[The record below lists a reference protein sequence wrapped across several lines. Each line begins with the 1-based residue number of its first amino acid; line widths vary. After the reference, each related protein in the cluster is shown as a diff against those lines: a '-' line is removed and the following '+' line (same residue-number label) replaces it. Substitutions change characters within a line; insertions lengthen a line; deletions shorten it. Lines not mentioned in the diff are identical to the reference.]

1 MPWMLP
7 TVLKNLVKGPATRRY
22 PVEKR
27 EPFPEA
33 RGKLSWDMSKC
44 DLCHDCER
52 LCPVGA
58 IVVDEANKTITYDP
72 FLCVYCRTC
81 AESCFHGCI
90 IVSGEYQPP
99 SPVKTVEVFD
109 KKKEVPV
116 DVT

>member
-7 TVLKNLVKGPATRRY
+7 TVLRNLFKGPATRRY

-27 EPFPEA
+27 EPMPES
-33 RGKLSWDMSKC
+33 RGKVSWDMSKC

-58 IVVDEANKTITYDP
+58 IVVDEENQRILYDP
-72 FLCVYCRTC
+72 FLCIYCRTC
-81 AESCFHGCI
+81 AEGCFHNAILC
-90 IVSGEYQPP
+90 SLEYCRPDTE
-99 SPVKTVEVFD
+99 KTVEVFD
-109 KKKEVPV
+109 KPKEVPV